1 MPSSLVTTRL
11 APVNVPHAHHLM
23 PTDVSADTLLI
34 GYGNTLRSDDG
45 VGPSVVEAIDQ
56 RQLLGVR
63 SLTCHQLGPELAA
76 DLATA
81 GRVLFVDAR
90 WQTAAETE
98 ARGGAPPRT
107 DDLVQSRRL
116 VVDRDL
122 ESNQGSTVHWID
134 PSIVA
139 STVISSHAYSPLSLL
154 ALTKLLYNHTV
165 SAWLITILGVNF
177 QLGEDLSPV
186 ARLGRHQAIIT
197 ISKLLLSDGF

>member
-1 MPSSLVTTRL
+1 MPSSLATPHL
-11 APVNVPHAHHLM
+11 APVTVPHAHNPMAPDL
-23 PTDVSADTLLI
+23 TADTLLI

-45 VGPSVVEAIDQ
+45 VGPSIVEAIDQ
-56 RQLLGVR
+56 RQILGVR
-63 SLTCHQLGPELAA
+63 SLIRHQLGPELAA
-76 DLATA
+76 DLATV
-81 GRVLFVDAR
+81 GRVVFVDAR
-90 WQTAAETE
+90 WQTATETE

-116 VVDRDL
+116 VFDL
-122 ESNQGSTVHWID
+122 DHNLEPVNHGID